1 MNKKRV
7 RISLKMIIL
16 VPVIILG
23 IVAVFSNVTA
33 LVNLKR
39 VNNTATHIVEENLY
53 NISSLSEIQN
63 EAQNIHKLALSHI
76 IASDFD
82 TMVEVVDSVRLEE
95 SKLDEMLSGYSKNI
109 PSGDEEVFN
118 QLLSSYEGL
127 KYEIANLMAYSGN
140 SKKTAA
146 YELANGAIADYS
158 NDMQTRIQLMID
170 NANTQSSLAGEEL
183 ARQYNSA
190 RVRNIFII
198 AVCFVLILVALYG
211 VFMLVIRKLNVT
223 NKELSQIIKG
233 IDKREGDLTQRV
245 SILSN
250 DEVADLGKG
259 INTFMEKL
267 QDIMK
272 LIISNS
278 QKLEAVVGDVE
289 QSIRTS
295 NDSAAD
301 LSAVTEELSATMQ
314 EIENAASV
322 INQNADAVLDKVV
335 EIAEKSGSINA
346 YSKEMKKNADKLEA
360 DARSNKEQTSVKVEE
375 ILNVLNQAIEQS
387 RSVEQ
392 VNGLTNDILNI
403 SSQTNLLALNASIE
417 AARAGD
423 AGRGFA
429 VVAEEIRQLADSSR
443 ETANRIQQINGVVT
457 NAVHNLSDNAGNL
470 VEYMRES
477 ILPEFE
483 SFVEGGAQYRDN
495 ATYIETV
502 MNEFTEKTDA
512 LKSEVDAIA
521 GSISN
526 ITNAIEEGARGVS
539 GAAQSTQTL
548 VTDMD
553 NINGKMNEN
562 KEIAAA
568 LLKETDI
575 FTKF

>member
-39 VNNTATHIVEENLY
+39 VNNTATHIVEENLS

-95 SKLDEMLSGYSKNI
+95 AKLDAMLDEYAVNI
-109 PSGDEEVFN
+109 PAGDEEAFN

-127 KYEIANLMAYSGN
+127 KYEIANLLAYSGN

-158 NDMQTRIQLMID
+158 NDMQTRIQLIID

-198 AVCFVLILVALYG
+198 AVCLVLILVALYG

-335 EIAEKSGSINA
+335 EIAEKSGSIND

-360 DARSNKEQTSVKVEE
+360 DARSNMEQTSVKVEE

-429 VVAEEIRQLADSSR
+429 VVAA
-443 ETANRIQQINGVVT
+443 

>member
-1 MNKKRV
+1 MDKKRV
-7 RISLKMIIL
+7 RLSLKLVIL

-23 IVAVFSNVTA
+23 IVAVFSNVAA

-39 VNNTATHIVEENLY
+39 VNNTATQIVEENLS
-53 NISSLSEIQN
+53 NISSLSEIQS

-82 TMVEVVDSVRLEE
+82 TMVSLVDSVRLEQA
-95 SKLDEMLSGYSKNI
+95 KLDAMLDEYSKSI
-109 PSGDEEVFN
+109 PAGDEEAFN

-127 KYEIANLMAYSGN
+127 KHEIANLLAYSGN
-140 SKKTAA
+140 SNKTAA

-170 NANTQSSLAGEEL
+170 NANTQSALAGDEL
-183 ARQYNSA
+183 AQQYNSA

-223 NKELSQIIKG
+223 NRELRQIIKG
-233 IDKREGDLTQRV
+233 IDNREGDLTQRV

-267 QDIMK
+267 QYIMK
-272 LIISNS
+272 LIIANS
-278 QKLEAVVGDVE
+278 QKLEAVVDDVQ

-295 NDSAAD
+295 NDSASD

-314 EIENAASV
+314 EIGNAASV
-322 INQNADAVLDKVV
+322 INQNADAVLNKVV
-335 EIAEKSGSINA
+335 EIAEKSGSIND
-346 YSKEMKKNADKLEA
+346 YSKEMKKSADKLEA
-360 DARSNKEQTSVKVEE
+360 DARTNMEQTSVKVEN

-387 RSVEQ
+387 KSVEQ

-443 ETANRIQQINGVVT
+443 ETANRIQQINGIVT
-457 NAVHNLSDNAGNL
+457 DAVHNLSDNAENL

-477 ILPEFE
+477 ILPEFAN
-483 SFVEGGAQYRDN
+483 FVEGGAQYRDN
-495 ATYIETV
+495 ATYIENV

-521 GSISN
+521 ASISN
-526 ITNAIEEGARGVS
+526 ITSAIDEGARGVS

-553 NINGKMNEN
+553 NINEKMNEN
-562 KEIAAA
+562 KEIAEA

>member
-39 VNNTATHIVEENLY
+39 VNNTATHIVEENLS

-95 SKLDEMLSGYSKNI
+95 AKLDAMLDEYAVNI
-109 PSGDEEVFN
+109 PAGDEEAFN

-158 NDMQTRIQLMID
+158 NDMQTRIQLIID

-198 AVCFVLILVALYG
+198 AVCLVLILVALYG

-233 IDKREGDLTQRV
+233 IDKREGDLTRRV

-267 QDIMK
+267 QHIMK

-335 EIAEKSGSINA
+335 EIAEKSGSIND

-360 DARSNKEQTSVKVEE
+360 DARSNMEQTSVKVEE

-429 VVAEEIRQLADSSR
+429 VVAEEIRQLADSR
-443 ETANRIQQINGVVT
+443 RC
-457 NAVHNLSDNAGNL
+457 
-470 VEYMRES
+470 
-477 ILPEFE
+477 
-483 SFVEGGAQYRDN
+483 
-495 ATYIETV
+495 TV
-502 MNEFTEKTDA
+502 P
-512 LKSEVDAIA
+512 
-521 GSISN
+521 G
-526 ITNAIEEGARGVS
+526 
-539 GAAQSTQTL
+539 QC
-548 VTDMD
+548 
-553 NINGKMNEN
+553 
-562 KEIAAA
+562 
-568 LLKETDI
+568 DI
-575 FTKF
+575 Y

>member
-1 MNKKRV
+1 MDKKRV

-23 IVAVFSNVTA
+23 IVAVFSNVAA

-39 VNNTATHIVEENLY
+39 VNNTATHIVEENLS

-82 TMVEVVDSVRLEE
+82 TMVSLVNSVRLEE

-109 PSGDEEVFN
+109 PSGDEEAFN

-140 SKKTAA
+140 GKKTAA

-158 NDMQTRIQLMID
+158 NDMQTRIQLIID

-198 AVCFVLILVALYG
+198 AVCLVLILVALYG

-233 IDKREGDLTQRV
+233 IDKREGDLTRRV

-267 QDIMK
+267 QHIMK

-295 NDSAAD
+295 NESAAD

-335 EIAEKSGSINA
+335 EIAEKSGSIND

-360 DARSNKEQTSVKVEE
+360 DARSNMEQTSVKVEE

-483 SFVEGGAQYRDN
+483 NFVEGGAQYRDN

-539 GAAQSTQTL
+539 GAAQSTQAL

>member
-1 MNKKRV
+1 MDKKRV
-7 RISLKMIIL
+7 RLSLKLVIL

-23 IVAVFSNVTA
+23 IVAVFSNVAA

-39 VNNTATHIVEENLY
+39 VNNTATQIVEENLS
-53 NISSLSEIQN
+53 NISSLSEIQS

-82 TMVEVVDSVRLEE
+82 TMVSLVDSVRLEQA
-95 SKLDEMLSGYSKNI
+95 KLDAMLDEYSKSI
-109 PSGDEEVFN
+109 PAGDEEAFN

-127 KYEIANLMAYSGN
+127 KYEIANLLAYSGN
-140 SKKTAA
+140 SNKTAA

-170 NANTQSSLAGEEL
+170 NANTQSALAGDEL
-183 ARQYNSA
+183 AQQYNSA

-223 NKELSQIIKG
+223 NRELRQIIKG
-233 IDKREGDLTQRV
+233 IDNREGDLTQRV

-267 QDIMK
+267 QYIMK
-272 LIISNS
+272 LIIANS
-278 QKLEAVVGDVE
+278 QKLEAVVDDVQ

-295 NDSAAD
+295 NDSASD

-314 EIENAASV
+314 EIGNAASV
-322 INQNADAVLDKVV
+322 INQNADAVLNKVV
-335 EIAEKSGSINA
+335 EIAEKSGSIND
-346 YSKEMKKNADKLEA
+346 YSKEMKKSADKLEA
-360 DARSNKEQTSVKVEE
+360 DARTNMEQTSVKVEN

-387 RSVEQ
+387 KSVEQ

-443 ETANRIQQINGVVT
+443 ETANRIQQINGIVT
-457 NAVHNLSDNAGNL
+457 DAVHNLSDNAENL

-477 ILPEFE
+477 ILPEFAN
-483 SFVEGGAQYRDN
+483 FVEGGAQYRDN
-495 ATYIETV
+495 ATYIENV

-521 GSISN
+521 ASISN
-526 ITNAIEEGARGVS
+526 ITSAIDEGARGVS

-548 VTDMD
+548 VADMD
-553 NINGKMNEN
+553 NINEKMNEN
-562 KEIAAA
+562 KEIAEA